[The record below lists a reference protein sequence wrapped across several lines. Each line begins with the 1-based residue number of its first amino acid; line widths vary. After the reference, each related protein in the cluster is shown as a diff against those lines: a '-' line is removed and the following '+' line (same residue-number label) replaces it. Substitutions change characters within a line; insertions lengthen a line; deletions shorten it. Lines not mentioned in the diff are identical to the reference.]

1 MGSRMGDRIFL
12 KDEKLPFCKG
22 CTHTNIAESTDRAL
36 QRLGLSPLDVILV
49 SDIGCHGIIDR
60 SMHTHTVHGLH
71 GRSVALATGVSTAIE
86 NSGQKVIVFIGDGGV
101 SIGMQHLIHA
111 AHKNYDMTVVV
122 HNNFLYGMTG
132 GQPSELTLQGFR
144 TPTLPGGAEDPP
156 EDICEIVASTGA
168 NHVCRIVGI
177 GDISLPLAD
186 AIAKP
191 GFSLVEVMEICPS
204 YGMKANPGMKL
215 AKMIESSGLEIKV
228 FADRQKPA
236 FNQTRKEEPPSLLDN
251 RAAIPRSFESGITRP
266 LRIMISGSAGEG
278 VQTAAELLAR
288 SAISVGLHVTK
299 KGSYPVTVGIGFSAS
314 EIIISPRPIM
324 YTGSPTPDI
333 AVVSSA
339 DGLGF
344 ALPTLGRMKDGLVV
358 ADSSL
363 HVPHGA
369 YRTVKKDLRKL
380 VGARDAALFGV
391 MNLLKEE
398 SLLPLEAMVE
408 QIKSN
413 RNGQK
418 LKVDKLLA
426 ALS

>member
-1 MGSRMGDRIFL
+1 MRDRIFL
-12 KDEKLPFCKG
+12 KDEQLPFCKG

-36 QRLGLSPLDVILV
+36 QKLGLSPLDVILV

-60 SMHTHTVHGLH
+60 SMLTHTVHGLH
-71 GRSVALATGVSTAIE
+71 GRSVALATGISTAIE

-132 GQPSELTLQGFR
+132 GQPSELTPQGFR
-144 TPTLPGGAEDPP
+144 TPTLPGGAETPP
-156 EDICEIVASTGA
+156 EDICEIVSSTGA

-177 GDISLPLAD
+177 GDISDELAA
-186 AIAKP
+186 AISKP

-204 YGMKANPGMKL
+204 YGVKANPGMKL
-215 AKMIESSGLEIKV
+215 SKMIETSGLEIKV

-236 FNQTRKEEPPSLLDN
+236 FDQPRRDDLPSLFGN
-251 RAAIPRSFESGITRP
+251 GAAIPRSFDCGINDP

-288 SAISVGLHVTK
+288 SAIAVGLHVTK
-299 KGSYPVTVGIGFSAS
+299 KGSYPVTVGIGFSSS

-324 YTGSPTPDI
+324 YTGSPVPDI
-333 AVVSSA
+333 LVITSK

-344 ALPTLGRMKDGLVV
+344 ALPYLERMKTGLVI

-363 HVPHGA
+363 DVPDGD
-369 YRTVKKDLRKL
+369 YRIVRKDLRGA
-380 VGARDAALFGV
+380 VGARSASLFS
-391 MNLLKEE
+391 MMTLLKEDP
-398 SLLPLEAMVE
+398 LLPLEAMIE
-408 QIKSN
+408 QIKRS
-413 RNGQK
+413 RNGEK
-418 LKVDKLLA
+418 MKVDKLLD
-426 ALS
+426 ALG